1 MRQPDYSSG
10 KSFMSSSFVLFI
22 IYYIVINNIMKDT
35 NWKAIWNVVTGGLIA
50 VLLVMFIIYIIQTV
64 LNNY

>member
-1 MRQPDYSSG
+1 
-10 KSFMSSSFVLFI
+10 
-22 IYYIVINNIMKDT
+22 MKDT